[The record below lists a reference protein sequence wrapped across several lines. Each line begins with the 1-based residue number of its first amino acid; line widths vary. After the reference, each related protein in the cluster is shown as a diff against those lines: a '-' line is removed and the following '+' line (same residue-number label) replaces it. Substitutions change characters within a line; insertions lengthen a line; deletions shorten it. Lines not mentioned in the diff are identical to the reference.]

1 MSTNGKAAG
10 LVLLG
15 ITIVLVCLVTQE
27 PAVSKT
33 SKLLR
38 EGREAIQERLSQ
50 LPIVE
55 YSDENETSPV
65 RKARNNRHNSVAV
78 KDGVKKPK
86 LNENMRPS
94 LFDLPLSHQPIEP
107 ALPITS
113 EVIAIGTVENA
124 QAFLSTDRTSIYSEI
139 TFVIEE
145 VLKGNERLAPGI
157 KITAERDGGAVRF
170 ASGKTLYRGS
180 WGRNVPIV
188 SHRYLIFLKR
198 IEGDDSF
205 SIVTGYDLANNEV
218 VPLDGAGDNN
228 EQEAFKSYQT
238 YRHSSVSQL
247 LDDLKKA
254 LADQVGIGARDED
267 L

>member
-1 MSTNGKAAG
+1 MSINGKAAV

-15 ITIVLVCLVTQE
+15 ITTVLICLAGQE
-27 PAVSKT
+27 PAVIKT
-33 SKLLR
+33 TNRLP

-55 YSDENETSPV
+55 YRDENEISPV

-86 LNENMRPS
+86 LHENMRSS
-94 LFDLPLSHQPIEP
+94 LFDLPLSHQPVEP

-113 EVIAIGTVENA
+113 ELIAIGTVENA
-124 QAFLSTDRTSIYSEI
+124 QAFLSTDRTSVYSEI
-139 TFVIEE
+139 TFIVEE

-157 KITAERDGGAVRF
+157 KITTERDGGAVRF

-180 WGRNVPIV
+180 WGRNFPIV
-188 SHRYLIFLKR
+188 SHRYLIFLNR

-218 VPLDGAGDNN
+218 VPLDGTGDNN
-228 EQEAFKSYQT
+228 EHETFKSYQT
-238 YRHSSVSQL
+238 YRHSSVSRL

-254 LADQVGIGARDED
+254 LADQAGIGGPR
-267 L
+267 